1 MTASVGR
8 EVKATF
14 SIIFN
19 RMSTFALTQ
28 SNDAACK
35 QLAQFG
41 MTFGGFHALWWQWIW
56 NIHGDPPSTV
66 IPSQVL
72 STTSNRLTDSTRC

>member
-14 SIIFN
+14 STIFN
-19 RMSTFALTQ
+19 KMTTFTLTQ

-35 QLAQFG
+35 QMAQFG
-41 MTFGGFHALWWQWIW
+41 MTFGGCHAIRWQRIW
-56 NIHGDPPSTV
+56 NIHV
-66 IPSQVL
+66 
-72 STTSNRLTDSTRC
+72 